1 MSENLIELKNV
12 RKEFVTAKHYPGFK
26 GAVKS
31 LFSKEKIKIGRA
43 SGRERV

>member
-26 GAVKS
+26 GADKS
-31 LFSKEKIKIGRA
+31 LFLRKNKENR
-43 SGRERV
+43 SG